1 MDNIIEWQDLG
12 RLRYRRALALQDSLR
27 SLRIAGHIGDRLL
40 FVEHPPVFTIGR
52 RECSDDFISS
62 AQAIAAEGIEVVKT
76 NRGGRVTYH
85 GPGQLVGYFIC
96 HLDSLGLGVR
106 DFVRAVEE
114 ICIRTAAGLGIR
126 AHRDESRPGIWVGQD
141 KLGAIG
147 LNVSRGITQHGF
159 ALNVDCDLGAFR
171 HITACG
177 IKGRG
182 ITTMADILGRTPPMD
197 EVKRRVI
204 EMTSKV
210 LSRRLIELADQPE
223 VKVGP
228 PGPGGSAVGFSSG
241 LSS

>member
-1 MDNIIEWQDLG
+1 MDSIIEWQDLG
-12 RLRYRRALALQDSLR
+12 RMRYRQAQALQGSLR
-27 SLRIAGHIGDRLL
+27 SLRVVGHIGDRLL

-52 RECSDDFISS
+52 RECSEDFVSS

-96 HLDSLGLGVR
+96 RLDSLGLGVR

-114 ICIRTAAGLGIR
+114 ICIRTAAVLGIQ
-126 AHRDESRPGIWVGQD
+126 AHRDEGCPGVWVGQD

-147 LNVSRGITQHGF
+147 LNVSHGITQHGF
-159 ALNVDCDLGAFR
+159 ALNVDCDLAAYR

-182 ITTMADILGRTPPMD
+182 ITTMAHILGRAPSMD
-197 EVKRRVI
+197 EVKGRVK

-210 LSRRLIELADQPE
+210 LSRRLVKLADQPE

-228 PGPGGSAVGFSSG
+228 PGPGGSAAGFSSG